1 MRILFDQNLPRA
13 LRNLLPG
20 HDVRTAAEMGWSTL
34 ANGILVDAA
43 ERGGFE
49 AIITADRSIRLQVN
63 ISSRRLA
70 VIILSTNHWP
80 ALQRGA
86 PAIQQALQ
94 QARPGSYQDV
104 AVGRFRRGRSGPP
117 PSPRM
122 HLRLMAART
131 GKTAS
136 GARSDRCESGGAP
149 FAAFGKSPALRPVSG
164 GRLQWRRLAWPCGR
178 QNRHYRDGPP
188 SRAADTRFLLRPAMH
203 AAEGQALHAKADD
216 APRCRAPAMRNNP
229 QRPDRSCRRRSGL
242 GGG

>member
-1 MRILFDQNLPRA
+1 MRILFDQNVPRA

-43 ERGGFE
+43 DRGGFE

-86 PAIQQALQ
+86 PAIQQSLQ

-117 PSPRM
+117 PSP
-122 HLRLMAART
+122 
-131 GKTAS
+131 
-136 GARSDRCESGGAP
+136 
-149 FAAFGKSPALRPVSG
+149 
-164 GRLQWRRLAWPCGR
+164 
-178 QNRHYRDGPP
+178 
-188 SRAADTRFLLRPAMH
+188 
-203 AAEGQALHAKADD
+203 
-216 APRCRAPAMRNNP
+216 
-229 QRPDRSCRRRSGL
+229 
-242 GGG
+242 

>member
-1 MRILFDQNLPRA
+1 MRILFDQNVPRA

-149 FAAFGKSPALRPVSG
+149 FAAFGKSPAHAACERRASAMAAFSLAMRSAEPPLSGWATFARRRYSVS
-164 GRLQWRRLAWPCGR
+164 ASSSDACGR
-178 QNRHYRDGPP
+178 RP
-188 SRAADTRFLLRPAMH
+188 ST
-203 AAEGQALHAKADD
+203 
-216 APRCRAPAMRNNP
+216 
-229 QRPDRSCRRRSGL
+229 SCQGR
-242 GGG
+242 